1 MQEPEP
7 IDWEYYRKGIGSRL
21 VDMYKEAYD
30 SMLTTFMASTLCF
43 YFFLIFQLWYSFF
56 TYFVRR
62 VSLSMDSLF
71 GTTSQPCSFKL
82 LVCSIMC

>member
-30 SMLTTFMASTLCF
+30 SM
-43 YFFLIFQLWYSFF
+43 
-56 TYFVRR
+56 
-62 VSLSMDSLF
+62 VS
-71 GTTSQPCSFKL
+71 
-82 LVCSIMC
+82 

>member
-30 SMLTTFMASTLCF
+30 SMLTTFMKSTLSF
-43 YFFLIFQLWYSFF
+43 NFFL
-56 TYFVRR
+56 
-62 VSLSMDSLF
+62 LF
-71 GTTSQPCSFKL
+71 GPYYLFVTYYMRSVTLSLDLFLGAAGTRSWVEPTPKASY
-82 LVCSIMC
+82 